1 MFQVLRLVNHMQ
13 TKHKITFLLYFT
25 MNYSPEGID
34 QVNAAHE
41 CYNFV
46 IQHEQEL
53 SNHPKARE
61 IVVKMKQKYPILKI
75 QHLLHQ
81 YGLVEDH
88 LMILAQNPYELIQT
102 LYLHESILHDQ
113 KININRLNEEIAKLY
128 KLDFDRIQ
136 TKLVEKW
143 LGLEHSD
150 RRSCASDSTIFEET
164 TVNGNEDDFGSVS
177 DENIVRAYFVLKSWD
192 TTKAMNFLM
201 YHILERRAS
210 KNTGKELQ
218 LVECYTKLDN
228 NDHGDTLDEL
238 ISPEYYNVLKCVHH
252 MSQLGYKINKE
263 KFQTIEKLALLKE
276 LWKKH
281 ADDTRGLELI
291 VFICLGFEIYEPQV
305 WNGVLKQMISKDMI
319 QQLQSLV
326 LILSS
331 RTELRHVTGLA
342 SAWMTVIKSPFIRA
356 KSDAQDQILT
366 KSLILLQS
374 CPLTAY
380 LDYVELTELC
390 LRLGRTHI
398 AAIFVSYANEKQ
410 KEKLIEM
417 IRPHITNRVKAEI
430 QELKEFGVLPS
441 IIQTSIAT
449 LCL

>member
-1 MFQVLRLVNHMQ
+1 
-13 TKHKITFLLYFT
+13 

-41 CYNFV
+41 CYNF
-46 IQHEQEL
+46 ILQHESEL
-53 SNHPKARE
+53 ESHPKARE
-61 IVVKMKQKYPILKI
+61 IGIKMKQKYPILKI

-113 KININRLNEEIAKLY
+113 KININLLCMEIATLHN
-128 KLDFDRIQ
+128 LDFERIQ

-143 LGLEHSD
+143 LGLDQGD
-150 RRSCASDSTIFEET
+150 RRSCAGESTMFEES
-164 TVNGNEDDFGSVS
+164 TVNGVNEDDFGSVS
-177 DENIVRAYFVLKSWD
+177 NESIIRAYFILKSWD

-201 YHILERRAS
+201 YHILERQAS
-210 KNTGKELQ
+210 SSTGKELQ
-218 LVECYTKLDN
+218 LVECYTKLSN
-228 NDHGDTLDEL
+228 NDNGDSFNEL
-238 ISPEYYNVLKCVHH
+238 INPEYYNVLKCVHH
-252 MSQLGYKINKE
+252 MSQLGHKINKE
-263 KFQTIEKLALLKE
+263 KFKAIEKLALLKE
-276 LWKKH
+276 IWKKH

-305 WNGVLKQMISKDMI
+305 WNGVLKQMIAKDMI

-331 RTELRHVTGLA
+331 RTELLHVTGLA
-342 SAWMTVIKSPFIRA
+342 SAWMAVIKSPFIRA
-356 KSDAQDQILT
+356 KSDSQDQALA

-380 LDYVELTELC
+380 LDYVELTGLA

-398 AAIFVSYANEKQ
+398 AALFLSYAGEKQ
-410 KEKLIEM
+410 KETILEM
-417 IRPHITNRVKAEI
+417 IRPHVTNRVKTEI

-449 LCL
+449 LSL

>member
-1 MFQVLRLVNHMQ
+1 M
-13 TKHKITFLLYFT
+13 LYFT

-41 CYNFV
+41 CYNF
-46 IQHEQEL
+46 IIENEQEL
-53 SNHPKARE
+53 ENHPKAKE
-61 IVVKMKQKYPILKI
+61 IVVKMKQKYPILKT
-75 QHLLHQ
+75 QHMLHQ

-113 KININRLNEEIAKLY
+113 KININRLNEEIATLHQI
-128 KLDFDRIQ
+128 DFDRVQ
-136 TKLVEKW
+136 TKLVKSW
-143 LGLEHSD
+143 LGLENGD
-150 RRSCASDSTIFEET
+150 RRSCASESTIFEES
-164 TVNGNEDDFGSVS
+164 TVNGVNEDDFGSVS
-177 DENIVRAYFVLKSWD
+177 DENIVRAYFILKSWD

-201 YHILERRAS
+201 FHILDRQTTKS
-210 KNTGKELQ
+210 TGKELQ
-218 LVECYTKLDN
+218 LVECYTKLSN
-228 NDHGDTLDEL
+228 NDHGDSFDEL

-263 KFQTIEKLALLKE
+263 KFKTVEKLALLKE
-276 LWKKH
+276 IWKKF

-305 WNGVLKQMISKDMI
+305 WNGVLKQMIAKDMI

-331 RTELRHVTGLA
+331 RTELLHVTGLA
-342 SAWMTVIKSPFIRA
+342 SAWMAVIKSPFLRA
-356 KSDAQDQILT
+356 KSDVPDQVLS

-374 CPLTAY
+374 CPQTAY

-390 LRLGRTHI
+390 LRLGRIHI
-398 AAIFVSYANEKQ
+398 AAIFLSYAGEKQ
-410 KEKLIEM
+410 KTKLIEM
-417 IRPHITNRVKAEI
+417 IRPHVTNKVKADI
-430 QELKEFGVLPS
+430 QELKEFGVFSS
-441 IIQTSIAT
+441 IIQTSIAS
-449 LCL
+449 LSL